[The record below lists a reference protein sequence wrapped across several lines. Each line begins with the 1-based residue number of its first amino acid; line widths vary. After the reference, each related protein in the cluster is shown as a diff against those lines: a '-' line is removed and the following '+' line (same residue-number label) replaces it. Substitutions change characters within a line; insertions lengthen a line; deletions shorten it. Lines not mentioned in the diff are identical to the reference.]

1 MILQGFAPS
10 GLVGGGVGLGVEAW
24 GGRKLD
30 GVGEQGL
37 VSEGVWT
44 DSVERFWV
52 LKLSKREEV
61 NFGKLQLQQCQ
72 EVSGFERVL
81 KFWGEILAHF

>member
-1 MILQGFAPS
+1 MQPS

-37 VSEGVWT
+37 VSEGGGT
-44 DSVERFWV
+44 ESEERFWV
-52 LKLSKREEV
+52 LKSSKREEV

-81 KFWGEILAHF
+81 KFCGEILAHF